1 MLINELS
8 KKTGVSIHTI
18 RFYEN
23 KGLIQGVTNECV
35 KTNNYKNYDDSHVER
50 ISVIKE
56 AQEVGFTLSEIKTLL
71 DKWYSGTFP
80 KEEQLKFFNIKINE
94 VDIKIRQ
101 LKQIKKRL
109 EDVKK
114 EIDNGDC
121 YTM

>member
-18 RFYEN
+18 RFYEI
-23 KGLIQGVTNECV
+23 KGLIQGVTNESV
-35 KTNNYKNYDDSHVER
+35 KTNNYKNYDDSHVEK

-56 AQEVGFTLSEIKTLL
+56 AQEVGFTLSEIKILL

-80 KEEQLKFFNIKINE
+80 KEEQLKFFDTKINE

-101 LKQIKKRL
+101 LKQIRRRL
-109 EDVKK
+109 EDVRKDIEK
-114 EIDNGDC
+114 GEC
-121 YTM
+121 